1 MKKLILCAAFAAMS
15 ISYAT
20 AQSPSGEKDLKIS
33 IGAEGAL
40 PVGKMKDFRSMGIG
54 GSLQG
59 EYKIGEVVAITL
71 NAGYLTFPGKT
82 LVRIVDYDPIT
93 LQPIYANSKLATINQ
108 IPVMA
113 GARLY
118 FTENLYVG
126 AQAGISFFSSNGSNL
141 TTSAFTYSPGI
152 GYNVTPHLDLMIKY
166 QAYTKSGSTTACLGA
181 RLAYSF

>member
-1 MKKLILCAAFAAMS
+1 MKKLILCAAIAVIS
-15 ISYAT
+15 ISHVT
-20 AQSPSGEKDLKIS
+20 AQSPSGERDFKIS

-40 PVGKMKDFRSMGIG
+40 PLGKMKDFSSMGIG
-54 GSLQG
+54 GSLQA

-71 NAGYLTFPGKT
+71 DAGYLTFSGKT
-82 LVRIVDYDPIT
+82 QARIVNYDLIT
-93 LQPIYANSKLATINQ
+93 LQPIYANVKLATINQ

-126 AQAGISFFSSNGSNL
+126 AQAGITFFSASGSKSS
-141 TTSAFTYSPGI
+141 SAFTYAPGI
-152 GYNVTPHLDLMIKY
+152 GYNLTPHLDLMIKY
-166 QAYTKSGSTTACLGA
+166 QAYNKSSITTAFLGA